1 MVDILNL
8 ALPYFGLIF
17 IGFACGKTRGLP
29 ESGLAWMNFFLLYVS
44 LPALLFGIMSATPF
58 SELNNPPFLIATTLA
73 TVSAFVMAMVTG
85 RFIGELSLRKATMA
99 GLAGA
104 YGNIGYMGPGLA
116 LAVLGSKA
124 AAPTALIFCCDS
136 IFLFSIV
143 PLLIALTDRE
153 HPSMLHAIGV
163 AAKQIVMN
171 PLIMSAVA
179 GALAAALHIQLP
191 VAIGKTLLFLQNAA
205 APTALIFCCDSIFLF
220 TIVPL
225 LMALTD
231 REHPSFL
238 HAIGLA
244 ARQIVLNPLIMSAVL
259 GALVAAFHIPLP
271 TALDRTLLFLQN
283 AAAPTALFVLGVT
296 VALRPFDRVPWEVPG
311 VIAIKLLVHP
321 LIVFGLMLLFG
332 PFAQPWA
339 ATAVLM
345 AALPP
350 ALNVFVIARQ
360 NNTWIE
366 PASAAVLIG
375 TFASVVTLTSV
386 MWFIQSGRL
395 VFP

>member
-17 IGFACGKTRGLP
+17 VGFACGKAKSLP

-44 LPALLFGIMSATPF
+44 LPALLFAIMSKTPF
-58 SELNNPPFLIATTLA
+58 SELNNPPFLVATTLSTVAAFTIALVVGKVLGKLTLREA
-73 TVSAFVMAMVTG
+73 T
-85 RFIGELSLRKATMA
+85 LA
-99 GLAGA
+99 GLSGG

-143 PLLIALTDRE
+143 PLLVELTDRD
-153 HPSMLHAIGV
+153 HPSLLHALRV
-163 AAKQIVMN
+163 VLRQIALN
-171 PLIMSAVA
+171 PLIMSTCA
-179 GALAAALHIQLP
+179 GALAAAVHFQPP
-191 VAIGKTLLFLQNAA
+191 VAVDRTLQFLQNAA
-205 APTALIFCCDSIFLF
+205 APS
-220 TIVPL
+220 
-225 LMALTD
+225 
-231 REHPSFL
+231 
-238 HAIGLA
+238 
-244 ARQIVLNPLIMSAVL
+244 
-259 GALVAAFHIPLP
+259 
-271 TALDRTLLFLQN
+271 
-283 AAAPTALFVLGVT
+283 ALFVLGVT
-296 VALRPFDRVPWEVPG
+296 VALRPFARVPWEVPG
-311 VIAIKLLVHP
+311 VIAVKLLIHP
-321 LIVFGLMLLFG
+321 LLSFSLMLLFG

-345 AALPP
+345 ASLPP

-360 NNTWIE
+360 NESWIE
-366 PASAAVLIG
+366 PASVAVLIG

>member
-1 MVDILNL
+1 MADILNL

-44 LPALLFGIMSATPF
+44 LPALLFRIMSDTPF

-73 TVSAFVMAMVTG
+73 TVSAFVLAMVAG
-85 RFIGELSLRKATMA
+85 RIIGDLSLRKATMA

-116 LAVLGSKA
+116 LAVLG
-124 AAPTALIFCCDS
+124 
-136 IFLFSIV
+136 
-143 PLLIALTDRE
+143 
-153 HPSMLHAIGV
+153 
-163 AAKQIVMN
+163 AK
-171 PLIMSAVA
+171 
-179 GALAAALHIQLP
+179 
-191 VAIGKTLLFLQNAA
+191 AA

-238 HAIGLA
+238 HAIGIA
-244 ARQIVLNPLIMSAVL
+244 ARQIVMNPLIMSAVL

-311 VIAIKLLVHP
+311 VIAVKLLIHP

-366 PASAAVLIG
+366 PASVAVLIG

>member
-44 LPALLFGIMSATPF
+44 LPALLFRIMSDTPF

-73 TVSAFVMAMVTG
+73 TVSAFVLAMVAG
-85 RFIGELSLRKATMA
+85 RIIGDLSLRKATMA

-116 LAVLGSKA
+116 LAVLG
-124 AAPTALIFCCDS
+124 
-136 IFLFSIV
+136 
-143 PLLIALTDRE
+143 
-153 HPSMLHAIGV
+153 
-163 AAKQIVMN
+163 AK
-171 PLIMSAVA
+171 
-179 GALAAALHIQLP
+179 
-191 VAIGKTLLFLQNAA
+191 AA

-238 HAIGLA
+238 HAIGIA

-311 VIAIKLLVHP
+311 VIAIKLLIHP

-366 PASAAVLIG
+366 PASVAVLIG

>member
-44 LPALLFGIMSATPF
+44 LPALLFRIMSETPF

-73 TVSAFVMAMVTG
+73 TVSAFVLAMVAG
-85 RFIGELSLRKATMA
+85 RIIGELSLRKATMA

-116 LAVLGSKA
+116 LAVLG
-124 AAPTALIFCCDS
+124 
-136 IFLFSIV
+136 
-143 PLLIALTDRE
+143 
-153 HPSMLHAIGV
+153 
-163 AAKQIVMN
+163 AK
-171 PLIMSAVA
+171 
-179 GALAAALHIQLP
+179 
-191 VAIGKTLLFLQNAA
+191 AA

-244 ARQIVLNPLIMSAVL
+244 ARQIALNPLIMSAVL

-366 PASAAVLIG
+366 PASVAVLIG

>member
-29 ESGLAWMNFFLLYVS
+29 ETGLAWMNFFLLYVS
-44 LPALLFGIMSATPF
+44 LPALLFRIMSDTPF

-73 TVSAFVMAMVTG
+73 TISAFVLAMVAG
-85 RFIGELSLRKATMA
+85 RIIGELSLRKATMA

-116 LAVLGSKA
+116 LAVLG
-124 AAPTALIFCCDS
+124 
-136 IFLFSIV
+136 
-143 PLLIALTDRE
+143 
-153 HPSMLHAIGV
+153 
-163 AAKQIVMN
+163 AK
-171 PLIMSAVA
+171 
-179 GALAAALHIQLP
+179 
-191 VAIGKTLLFLQNAA
+191 AA

-238 HAIGLA
+238 HAIGIA
-244 ARQIVLNPLIMSAVL
+244 ARQIALNPLIMSAVL

-311 VIAIKLLVHP
+311 AIAIKLLVHP

-366 PASAAVLIG
+366 PASVAVLIG

>member
-1 MVDILNL
+1 MADIVNL
-8 ALPYFGLIF
+8 AIPYFGLIF

-44 LPALLFGIMSATPF
+44 LPALLFGIMSKTPF
-58 SELNNPPFLIATTLA
+58 SELNNPPFLIASTLG
-73 TVSAFVMAMVTG
+73 TISAFVLAMVTG
-85 RFIGELSLRKATMA
+85 RLIGDLSLRKATMA

-116 LAVLGSKA
+116 LAVLGAKA

-153 HPSMLHAIGV
+153 HRSLLHTFGI
-163 AAKQIVMN
+163 
-171 PLIMSAVA
+171 
-179 GALAAALHIQLP
+179 
-191 VAIGKTLLFLQNAA
+191 
-205 APTALIFCCDSIFLF
+205 
-220 TIVPL
+220 
-225 LMALTD
+225 
-231 REHPSFL
+231 
-238 HAIGLA
+238 A
-244 ARQIVLNPLIMSAVL
+244 ARQIVLNPLI
-259 GALVAAFHIPLP
+259 
-271 TALDRTLLFLQN
+271 
-283 AAAPTALFVLGVT
+283 
-296 VALRPFDRVPWEVPG
+296 
-311 VIAIKLLVHP
+311 
-321 LIVFGLMLLFG
+321 VFALMLLLG

-345 AALPP
+345 ASLPP

-366 PASAAVLIG
+366 PASVAVLIG

-386 MWFIQSGRL
+386 MWLIQSERL
-395 VFP
+395 AFP